1 MTFNDKLCLS
11 FVVKVNKASMLLPRV
26 TLVMLGTLMVVSVV
40 EVAWDAWVCRCN

>member
-11 FVVKVNKASMLLPRV
+11 FAIKVNKTAVLLPRV

-40 EVAWDAWVCRCN
+40 EVVWDTYVTV